1 MNQRTIRVVSLLT
14 RWAARL
20 TGALVAGL
28 ILLVVV
34 GESISNGLPP
44 LRVLFNP
51 IQLGIWASIAGMILG
66 WKWETLGAAL
76 ILLACVGMNVYEHA
90 VTGRWLGGAFP
101 LFWFPGV
108 LLLLSAGLHV
118 WEKRLRLASQ

>member
-66 WKWETLGAAL
+66 WKWEAVGGAL
-76 ILLACVGMNVYEHA
+76 ILLACAGMNVYEHA

-101 LFWFPGV
+101 LFWIPGL
-108 LLLLSAGLHV
+108 LLLLSAGLHA
-118 WEKRLRLASQ
+118 WEGRVRPASQ